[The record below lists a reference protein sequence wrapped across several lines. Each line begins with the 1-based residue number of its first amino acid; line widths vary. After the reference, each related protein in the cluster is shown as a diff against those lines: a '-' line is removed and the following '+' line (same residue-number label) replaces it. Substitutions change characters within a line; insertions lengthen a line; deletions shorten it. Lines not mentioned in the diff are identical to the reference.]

1 MRYFGLIAIF
11 LLLNSCDLTMRYPS
25 NHFALKFLKER
36 GLTFEDFK
44 FMNCLKYDT
53 FDYNAITFKELK
65 DTSLINKWFGTNY
78 HKMFRIYFYSHN
90 KPVGQI
96 LPLTFI
102 QTGNDY
108 GAIILKLI
116 DMKTG
121 EVNNTFE
128 LSGGACDGPEE
139 LANGKIELCSKN
151 YSEFENDSIFKN
163 TKVKFYSES
172 QAENSEMSVDT
183 LKYLITIKT
192 NGNLNRKLTD
202 SIRIETKTKNYVR

>member
-1 MRYFGLIAIF
+1 
-11 LLLNSCDLTMRYPS
+11 MRYPS
-25 NHFALKFLKER
+25 NYFALNFLKER
-36 GLTFEDFK
+36 GITFEDFK
-44 FMNCLKYDT
+44 YMNNLKYDK
-53 FDYNAITFKELK
+53 FDYYATEFKELK
-65 DTSLINKWFGTNY
+65 DTNLINEWFGHNDY
-78 HKMFRIYFYSHN
+78 KMFKIYFYSHHE
-90 KPVGQI
+90 PIGQI

-108 GAIILKLI
+108 EAIVLKLI

-128 LSGGACDGPEE
+128 LSGGVCNGPEE

-151 YSEFENDSIFKN
+151 NSEFINDSIFKN
-163 TKVKFYSES
+163 TLVKFYSES
-172 QAENSEMSVDT
+172 QTEDSEMSVDT

-192 NGNLNRKLTD
+192 NGILNRKLTD